1 MVLDYQA
8 RRNVIE
14 AQRVAEE
21 TIQFMRHH
29 AEMDQDHVPSLG
41 IVAINS
47 PQRELIFEE
56 LRRLEA
62 GDALVE
68 AYLEKVARKH
78 EPLFVKN
85 LENVQG
91 DERDLI
97 FISLTY
103 GPQAGQKHVLQ
114 RFGPISGKQGH
125 RRLNVL
131 FTRA

>member
-1 MVLDYQA
+1 MRVLIAFSNKEFYRGGLITFPTARPSAFSIELVPVGGNYQA

-78 EPLFVKN
+78 EPFEEVVVPSCGFSF
-85 LENVQG
+85 EAQ
-91 DERDLI
+91 
-97 FISLTY
+97 
-103 GPQAGQKHVLQ
+103 
-114 RFGPISGKQGH
+114 
-125 RRLNVL
+125 
-131 FTRA
+131 